1 MNTEL
6 YCQVTGKSY
15 PADDRRWKSE
25 SGAPLD
31 LRFRSS
37 LDRQR
42 LTTRPPTM
50 WRFREALPI
59 ENDENIVS
67 FQEGYTPLLPF
78 QVEGRPI
85 FLKQEHLFPTGSFK
99 DRGASVLI
107 SRAKEL
113 GVERVVEDSSGNAG
127 AAIAAYAAQAGIA
140 CDIYVPDNT
149 SPAKLAQIELYGA
162 RLHKI
167 PGSRE
172 NTAEAARDAAK
183 DHFYA
188 SHVWNPYFFQGTK
201 TFSFEIWEQLGGQ
214 APDTIILPAGHGTLL
229 IGAHLGFKDLLSQ
242 GLIDRL
248 PRLVAVQAENCAPL
262 YKMWRDKLTAI
273 PKLSSIGTMAEGI
286 AIAEPTRAKQ
296 MLEILKETEGEVLV
310 VSEPAIKK
318 ALLLACNQGLYIEPT
333 SATVIAAYL
342 LYPFKEG
349 ESVVAPLTGHGLKST
364 EKMLTL
370 I

>member
-1 MNTEL
+1 
-6 YCQVTGKSY
+6 
-15 PADDRRWKSE
+15 
-25 SGAPLD
+25 
-31 LRFRSS
+31 
-37 LDRQR
+37 
-42 LTTRPPTM
+42 M

-85 FLKQEHLFPTGSFK
+85 LLKQEHLFPTGSFK

-149 SPAKLAQIELYGA
+149 SPAKLAQIKLYGA

-172 NTAEAARDAAK
+172 NTAEAARDMAK

-214 APDTIILPAGHGTLL
+214 APDTILCLDGHKSG
-229 IGAHLGFKDLLSQ
+229 KSVD
-242 GLIDRL
+242 
-248 PRLVAVQAENCAPL
+248 
-262 YKMWRDKLTAI
+262 
-273 PKLSSIGTMAEGI
+273 
-286 AIAEPTRAKQ
+286 
-296 MLEILKETEGEVLV
+296 
-310 VSEPAIKK
+310 
-318 ALLLACNQGLYIEPT
+318 
-333 SATVIAAYL
+333 
-342 LYPFKEG
+342 
-349 ESVVAPLTGHGLKST
+349 ESLRQ
-364 EKMLTL
+364 
-370 I
+370 

>member
-42 LTTRPPTM
+42 LITRPPTM

-85 FLKQEHLFPTGSFK
+85 LLKQEHLFPTGSFK

-149 SPAKLAQIELYGA
+149 SPAKLAQIKLYGA

-172 NTAEAARDAAK
+172 NTAEAARDMAK

-229 IGAHLGFKDLLSQ
+229 IGAYLGFKDLLSQ

-262 YKMWRDKLTAI
+262 YKMWRDELTAI
-273 PKLSSIGTMAEGI
+273 PKLSSTGTMAEGI

-333 SATVIAAYL
+333 SATVIAAYM
-342 LYPFKEG
+342 LYPCKEG